1 MIYGVATLAVCMLL
15 GMLMG
20 TAFGTLIG
28 IGREVGG
35 VGFAMLLFI
44 FVTNS
49 KKLHFTEEEGF
60 VRGVSFW
67 KAMFIPVVI
76 AMTAKQDVY
85 HMLSGSIVAL
95 AAGAAAVGFSYLMLF
110 VLHKL
115 TEKKEAVEK

>member
-20 TAFGTLIG
+20 TAFGTAIG
-28 IGREVGG
+28 IGGEVGG
-35 VGFAMLLFI
+35 VGFAMLFFI

-49 KKLHFTEEEGF
+49 KKLRFTEKEGF

-76 AMTAKQDVY
+76 AMTATQDVY
-85 HMLSGSIVAL
+85 HMLSGSIVAI
-95 AAGAAAVGFSYLMLF
+95 AAGVGAVLFSFGMLY
-110 VLHKL
+110 VLKRID
-115 TEKKEAVEK
+115 TRRRGE